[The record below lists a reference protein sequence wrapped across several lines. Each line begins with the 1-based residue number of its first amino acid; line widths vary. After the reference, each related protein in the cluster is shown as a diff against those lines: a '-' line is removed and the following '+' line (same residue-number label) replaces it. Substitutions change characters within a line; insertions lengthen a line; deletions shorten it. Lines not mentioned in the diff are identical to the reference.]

1 MRLLAHDIIIRPVIT
16 EKSSRQMEHNQY
28 TFEVHPNANKI
39 QIRKAVQDVFKVKV
53 EKVHTLKVRPKPKRM
68 GAFLGKS
75 RSWKKAIVTLVDGER
90 IEFFEGASV

>member
-16 EKSSRQMEHNQY
+16 EKSSRLMEQNQY
-28 TFEVHPNANKI
+28 TFEVHPSANKI
-39 QIRKAVQDVFKVKV
+39 QIKEAVQDVFKVKV

>member
-16 EKSSRQMEHNQY
+16 EKSSRLMEHNQY
-28 TFEVHPNANKI
+28 TFEVHPSANKI
-39 QIRKAVQDVFKVKV
+39 QIKEAIQDVFKVKV

-75 RSWKKAIVTLVDGER
+75 RSWKKAVVTLVDGER